1 MEFDLTEPLYVKII
15 QELGCNRIWVKP
27 ICLFQADPF
36 LPDGIRVYMNYQTEG
51 GGPYYLQN

>member
-15 QELGCNRIWVKP
+15 QDLLCSGVWVTP
-27 ICLFQADPF
+27 LCDFQGDPF
-36 LPDGIRVYMNYQTEG
+36 IPDGIRVYMNDQTEA

>member
-15 QELGCNRIWVKP
+15 QDFGCKGVWVTP
-27 ICLFQADPF
+27 VCVFQGDPF
-36 LPDGIRVYMNYQTEG
+36 IPDGIRVYMNDQTEA

>member
-15 QELGCNRIWVKP
+15 QDFGCNVWVTP
-27 ICLFQADPF
+27 ACAFSGDPF
-36 LPDGIRVYMNYQTEG
+36 IPDGIRVYMNDQTEA